1 MVWFLLIIAGL
12 FETAWA
18 LGLKYT
24 GRFYPFVAFGRYAD
38 CHDGQFPP
46 ACPLHENASC
56 RNGLCRVDGNRHCR
70 YGRSGYFPVQR
81 TAFMAKNSISSDDSG
96 GHRRLEVAGVNPV
109 VSDGQSS
116 FARLMMEAWLIQKSR
131 PDPYGRGRLF
141 PN

>member
-24 GRFYPFVAFGRYAD
+24 EGFTRLWPSVGTLIAMTASFLLLA
-38 CHDGQFPP
+38 HW
-46 ACPLHENASC
+46 HENASC

-116 FARLMMEAWLIQKSR
+116 FARLMMEAC
-131 PDPYGRGRLF
+131 
-141 PN
+141 